1 MRVIAI
7 TNQKGGVGKS
17 TTATALATGL
27 MREGYSTLLIDTDP
41 QCNST
46 DTFRAVIRDQATLF
60 DVLVKDEP
68 IVEAIQHTEIGDIL
82 AGDPFLNDA
91 EKLLSQQGREYRL
104 KEALEGL
111 PKDKYDFVLIDTPP
125 DLGILLTNALTAADG
140 CIIPITPDRYSLQG
154 LSQLDET
161 IARVRKYSNHDLE
174 IDGLLIVMNEARTK
188 LSKEVREMIPA
199 VCDKLGTR
207 CFATSIRRTQ
217 AVKEA
222 QKRRQSLFTWAPD
235 STAAKDYEAFIDE
248 YMRLQCVKE
257 EAEQHG

>member
-68 IVEAIQHTEIGDIL
+68 IIEAIQHTEIGDIL

-91 EKLLSQQGREYRL
+91 EKLLSQQGREY
-104 KEALEGL
+104 
-111 PKDKYDFVLIDTPP
+111 
-125 DLGILLTNALTAADG
+125 
-140 CIIPITPDRYSLQG
+140 
-154 LSQLDET
+154 
-161 IARVRKYSNHDLE
+161 
-174 IDGLLIVMNEARTK
+174 
-188 LSKEVREMIPA
+188 
-199 VCDKLGTR
+199 
-207 CFATSIRRTQ
+207 
-217 AVKEA
+217 
-222 QKRRQSLFTWAPD
+222 
-235 STAAKDYEAFIDE
+235 
-248 YMRLQCVKE
+248 
-257 EAEQHG
+257 